1 MCAFCADSTCL
12 ASSGMAW
19 LLISWS
25 RRVSVGYRMAFT
37 AVIFPAAMLTSTWT
51 GPYLVAS
58 ALPSTT
64 NVSDAVQHHD
74 RWSTARAL
82 LPRDLLRQAEHRRDP
97 DPGADQQDVPAP
109 GSGSRRCS
117 A

>member
-25 RRVSVGYRMAFT
+25 RRVSVGYRIAFT

-64 NVSDAVQHHD
+64 TVPDATGPDAAADVAPVEPPPD
-74 RWSTARAL
+74 TTCAL
-82 LPRDLLRQAEHRRDP
+82 DTEDDA
-97 DPGADQQDVPAP
+97 A
-109 GSGSRRCS
+109 SGPEVLVR
-117 A
+117 